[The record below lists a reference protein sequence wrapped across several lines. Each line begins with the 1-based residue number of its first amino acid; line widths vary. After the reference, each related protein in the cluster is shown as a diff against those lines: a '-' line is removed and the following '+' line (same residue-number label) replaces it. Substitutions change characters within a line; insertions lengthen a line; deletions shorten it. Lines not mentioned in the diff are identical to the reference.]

1 MNSRVRI
8 AIIVVVVA
16 LLGGG
21 VYFWLT
27 SGNES
32 TDDAQVDAHV
42 TPVAAQVGGSV
53 LKVSIVE
60 NQQVEAGAELVAID
74 PRDYE
79 IALKRAQA
87 QLADAQAEVVQAQAT
102 GQIMS
107 TTSTSNVST
116 AQGGVTQAESGIAE
130 AEHGVTVAQARL

>member
-1 MNSRVRI
+1 MSTRVRI
-8 AIIVVVVA
+8 IVIVLVVA
-16 LLGGG
+16 IAGGG

-27 SGNES
+27 RGQES

-60 NQQVEAGAELVAID
+60 NQPVEAGAELVVID

-87 QLADAQAEVVQAQAT
+87 QLADAEAEVAGARASGV
-102 GQIMS
+102 I
-107 TTSTSNVST
+107 TTTTASSNVST
-116 AQGGVTQAESGIAE
+116 AQGGVSQAESGISE
-130 AEHGVTVAQARL
+130 AERSEE